1 MRTTVTLDPD
11 VEAKLKAA
19 MRQRGI
25 SFKVAINDAVRV
37 CINQAIHR
45 SLRMAD
51 LFRQR
56 LLTV

>member
-1 MRTTVTLDPD
+1 MNFTLPAFDF
-11 VEAKLKAA
+11 ETAKF
-19 MRQRGI
+19 G
-25 SFKVAINDAVRV
+25 AINHAIRV
-37 CINQAIHR
+37 GINQAIHR